1 MEGKEKQAERF
12 AQIWKRVEAARPK
25 LEGSARLMPRKEP
38 KSFARRF
45 IPPER

>member
-1 MEGKEKQAERF
+1 MEEKEKQERY

-25 LEGSARLMPRKEP
+25 LEGSARLMPRKEQ